1 MDVGFEAIKHE
12 VAWKSLNV
20 RHLIEVSPDTVSLA
34 REIRIT
40 VIAVALCLS
49 GVQLARLWVNRHQ
62 GNN

>member
-20 RHLIEVSPDTVSLA
+20 RHLIEVSPDTVLLA

-40 VIAVALCLS
+40 VIAVALCVS
-49 GVQLARLWVNRHQ
+49 GVQLARLWVDRSRGKH
-62 GNN
+62 